1 MLAGIAEFRR
11 LFARRSAAP
20 SLSVSAL
27 AKSIAD
33 RNRSAGTF
41 AIARTI
47 ASSTASGTVPRTIFR
62 LGTLSSECR
71 ASSAIAVGPVNG
83 GWPASISYTMHARL

>member
-1 MLAGIAEFRR
+1 MAFR
-11 LFARRSAAP
+11 LCSRRSAAP

-27 AKSIAD
+27 AKSIAE

-47 ASSTASGTVPRTIFR
+47 ASSTASGTVPRTILR
-62 LGTLSSECR
+62 LGTLSSEWR
-71 ASSAIAVGPVNG
+71 ASSAIAVGPLNG
-83 GWPASISYTMHARL
+83 GWPASIS